1 MNIDDARNFSMGL
14 GFPPLVGTRAEIQEA
29 EQIRA
34 EKLKQVP
41 WFEENGEFYL
51 NLGELET
58 TFLLDDSLRHLRLA
72 DSARFWIE
80 NSDLDFWELL
90 KWFQ

>member
-1 MNIDDARNFSMGL
+1 MNIDEARNFSMGL
-14 GFPPLVGTRAEIQEA
+14 GLPPLVGTLAEIQEA

-41 WFEENGEFYL
+41 WLEENWEIYL
-51 NLGELET
+51 SELET
-58 TFLLDDSLRHLRLA
+58 RFLPDDSLRQLKLA

-80 NSDLDFWELL
+80 NCDLDFWELL
-90 KWFQ
+90 EWCQ